1 MYTYQLIPHNS
12 RPGRLNFHLK
22 GPRDRSRLPG
32 HQEDIVYAARPTIY
46 TRAGTSGN
54 GGTLIMH
61 RLSLD
66 CFLLAASTKQ
76 KGEMLV
82 IVTYEAK
89 IILSAAIVQIG
100 EFNPDVLT
108 NRLKSIPSFALKR
121 RRTVRH
127 RVGVF
132 AKSKTIVLKL
142 FISRREKEREKEKK

>member
-1 MYTYQLIPHNS
+1 
-12 RPGRLNFHLK
+12 
-22 GPRDRSRLPG
+22 
-32 HQEDIVYAARPTIY
+32 
-46 TRAGTSGN
+46 
-54 GGTLIMH
+54 MH

-127 RVGVF
+127 RVVF

>member
-1 MYTYQLIPHNS
+1 MYTFQLIPHNS

-32 HQEDIVYAARPTIY
+32 HEEDIVPRDRLY

-89 IILSAAIVQIG
+89 IILSAAIVRIG

-108 NRLKSIPSFALKR
+108 SRLKSKIPSFALK
-121 RRTVRH
+121 
-127 RVGVF
+127 
-132 AKSKTIVLKL
+132 
-142 FISRREKEREKEKK
+142 